1 MAPVSKKTLLCKK
14 LLQTNRHPI
23 ILHNMTSHIPYNTP
37 SDGLSRRKFI
47 FLSAMTAGSVAA
59 GAVPRLVSAND
70 KLNIAVVGYGG
81 QGAGD
86 SRAFVNEN
94 VIALCDADE
103 KIGAGVKSMYPKATY
118 YQDFR
123 KMLEKEPT
131 IDALN
136 IATPDHLHAV
146 IAATA
151 MRMGKHVYVQ
161 KPLAHSV
168 YEARLL
174 RRLAT
179 ECKVATQM
187 GNQGSASAGLRRGV
201 EVIQSGIIGQV
212 HDVHVWSNRPIW
224 PQGLQR
230 PDGSDPIPDG
240 FDWDLW
246 IGPAAMRPYK
256 GRNPVAGSYPNY
268 YHTFNWRGWV
278 DFGTGALG
286 DMACHTCNLPFRGL
300 KLGYPT
306 EVEAETLD
314 LTKDCYPIKS
324 NIRFQFPAREG
335 LDPLTFRWYD
345 GGNRVPNPSGQRFHD
360 GNNKPAP
367 EITADILTIF
377 DRIPGSGCLM
387 IGDKGQIF
395 SDSDYGTSFYLKL
408 KDEKEFSNG
417 ATHPAVQTIPITIPR
432 FQAPPS
438 PAPAAGVEAPVAGA
452 RGGRGGRG
460 GGGGIDPHHAEW
472 LAACKG
478 GPAAYS
484 NFDIAAYLTEI
495 MVLGC
500 VAMRAGK
507 KLEWDGPNMVAK
519 NAPEAAQFVHP
530 EFRKGWEI

>member
-1 MAPVSKKTLLCKK
+1 MLRRNSPSG
-14 LLQTNRHPI
+14 I
-23 ILHNMTSHIPYNTP
+23 IAAMISNNSSH
-37 SDGLSRRKFI
+37 SSGDRLSRRKFI
-47 FLSAMTAGSVAA
+47 YLSAMAA
-59 GAVPRLVSAND
+59 GGMAAGGCASARAKPRLISANE
-70 KLNIAVVGYGG
+70 KLNVAIVGYGG
-81 QGAGD
+81 QGASD
-86 SRAFVNEN
+86 ARAFVNEN

-103 KIGAGVKSMYPKATY
+103 KIGAGVRSMYPKATY

-123 KMLEKEPT
+123 KMLDKEPT

-136 IATPDHLHAV
+136 IATPDHLHAY

-187 GNQGSASAGLRRGV
+187 GNQGSVSAGLRRGV

-212 HDVHVWSNRPIW
+212 HNVYVWSNRPIW

-230 PDGSDPIPDG
+230 PEGEDPIPEG

-246 IGPAAMRPYK
+246 IGPAPMRPFK
-256 GRNPVAGSYPNY
+256 GRNPIAAQYPNY

-306 EVEAETLD
+306 EVEAETVD

-324 NIRFQFPAREG
+324 NIRFEFPAREG
-335 LDPLTFRWYD
+335 MDPLTFRWYD
-345 GGNRVPNPSGQRFHD
+345 GGTRVPNPSGQRYHD
-360 GNNKPAP
+360 GNNKPPA
-367 EITADILTIF
+367 EVTADILTVF

-387 IGDKGQIF
+387 VGDKGQIF
-395 SDSDYGTSFYLKL
+395 SDNDYGTSFYLKL
-408 KDEKEFSNG
+408 KDEKEFSSG
-417 ATHPAVQTIPITIPR
+417 LQHPAVQKIPVTIPR
-432 FQAPPS
+432 FQ
-438 PAPAAGVEAPVAGA
+438 PAPAPAPTRGPAPVAATAGG
-452 RGGRGGRG
+452 RGGRGGRGGG

-472 LAACKG
+472 LEACKG
-478 GPAAYS
+478 GPKPYS

-507 KLEWDGPNMVAK
+507 KIEWDGPKMRARNC
-519 NAPEAAQFVHP
+519 PEASQFVHP
-530 EFRKGWEI
+530 EFRKGWKI